1 MIERILIATDGS
13 AHSQTALEYGIYIA
27 GKLEARLTG
36 LHVMELL
43 QLQAPVF
50 SDISGSIGIP
60 PCQEFLPVME
70 NSLETKADAILQAF
84 RDRCRKSGLVP
95 EVKKCLGVID
105 EIIIEEGRQADL
117 ILLAQRGEHFHLGG
131 GAILGTTAESV
142 VRKSG
147 KPVLVTPAAYREIES
162 MALAYDGSSPAG
174 KALEMAAELS
184 EKAAWPLTVITVSND
199 PAASDRVCKQ
209 AETMLDTW
217 MIDWEMIQLT
227 GREDKAILHFLRD
240 GSVELLVMGAYG
252 HNRLRELLVGST
264 TSQVIRKSPI
274 PVLLTR

>member
-27 GKLEARLTG
+27 RKLDVRLTG

-70 NSLETKADAILQAF
+70 NTLEAKADSILEAF
-84 RDRCRKSGLVP
+84 QKACEEAGLKP
-95 EVKKCLGVID
+95 EVKKRLGVID
-105 EIIIEEGRQADL
+105 EIIIEEGKRADW
-117 ILLAQRGEHFHLGG
+117 IILAQRGEHFHIGG

-147 KPVLVTPAAYREIES
+147 KPVLVTPAKYRDIES
-162 MALAYDGSSPAG
+162 MALAYDGSPPAN

-184 EKAAWPLTVITVSND
+184 EKAAWPLTVITASND

-209 AETMLDTW
+209 AETLLDAW
-217 MIDWEMIQLT
+217 IIDWEMIQLT
-227 GREDKAILHFLRD
+227 GKEDREILHFLRD

-264 TSQVIRKSPI
+264 TSHVIRNSPV

>member
-1 MIERILIATDGS
+1 VIEHILIATDGS
-13 AHSQTALEYGIYIA
+13 AHSLTALEYGIYIA
-27 GKLEARLTG
+27 RKLDARLTG

-70 NSLETKADAILQAF
+70 NTLETKADAILKAF
-84 RDRCRKSGLVP
+84 RQRCGEAGVKPDIRKR
-95 EVKKCLGVID
+95 LGVID
-105 EIIIEEGRQADL
+105 EVIIEEGQQADW
-117 ILLAQRGEHFHLGG
+117 IILAQRGEHFHLVG

-142 VRKSG
+142 VRKAG
-147 KPVLVTPAAYREIES
+147 KPVLVTPVTYRDIES
-162 MALAYDGSSPAG
+162 MALAYDGSPPADH
-174 KALEMAAELS
+174 ALKLAAELS
-184 EKAAWPLTVITVSND
+184 DKAAWPLTVVTVSND

-209 AETMLDTW
+209 AETLLDAW
-217 MIDWEMIQLT
+217 IIDWDIVQLT
-227 GREDKAILHFLRD
+227 GKEDREILRFLQE
-240 GSVELLVMGAYG
+240 GSTELLVMGAYG

-264 TSQVIRKSPI
+264 TSHVIRKSPV

>member
-1 MIERILIATDGS
+1 VIERILIATDGS
-13 AHSQTALEYGIYIA
+13 PHSRTALEYGIYLA
-27 GKLEARLTG
+27 RKLDVRLTG
-36 LHVMELL
+36 LHVMEIQ

-70 NSLETKADAILQAF
+70 NTLEAKADAILAGF
-84 RDRCRKSGLVP
+84 RERCREAGLDP
-95 EVKKCLGVID
+95 EVRKRLGVID
-105 EIIIEEGRQADL
+105 EIIIEEGRESDW
-117 ILLAQRGEHFHLGG
+117 IILAQRGEHFHLGG

-147 KPVLVTPAAYREIES
+147 KPVLVTPATYREIES
-162 MALAYDGSSPAG
+162 MALAYDGSPPAD
-174 KALEMAAELS
+174 KALQLAAELS
-184 EKAAWPLTVITVSND
+184 EKAAWPLTVVTVSQN
-199 PAASDRVCKQ
+199 PSVSDRVCKQ
-209 AETMLDTW
+209 AETLLDDW
-217 MIDWEMIQLT
+217 MIDWEMIQL
-227 GREDKAILHFLRD
+227 GGKEDREILRFLRD

-252 HNRLRELLVGST
+252 HNRLRQLLVGST

>member
-13 AHSQTALEYGIYIA
+13 AHSRTALEYGIYLA
-27 GKLEARLTG
+27 RKLDVRLTG
-36 LHVMELL
+36 LHVMEIQ

-70 NSLETKADAILQAF
+70 NTLEAKADSILAGF
-84 RDRCRKSGLVP
+84 RERCREAGLDP
-95 EVKKCLGVID
+95 EVRKRLGVID
-105 EIIIEEGRQADL
+105 EIIIEEGQEADW
-117 ILLAQRGEHFHLGG
+117 IILAQRGEHFHLGG

-162 MALAYDGSSPAG
+162 MALAYDGSPPAD
-174 KALEMAAELS
+174 KALQLAAELS
-184 EKAAWPLTVITVSND
+184 EKAVWPLTVVTVSQD
-199 PAASDRVCKQ
+199 PSVSDRVCKQ
-209 AETMLDTW
+209 AETLLDEW
-217 MIDWEMIQLT
+217 MIDWEMIQL
-227 GREDKAILHFLRD
+227 GGKEDREILRFLRD

-252 HNRLRELLVGST
+252 HNRLRQLLVGST

>member
-1 MIERILIATDGS
+1 MIEHILIATDGS

-27 GKLEARLTG
+27 KKLEAGLIG

-70 NSLETKADAILQAF
+70 NTLEAKADTILEGFQK
-84 RDRCRKSGLVP
+84 RCREAGLVP
-95 EVKKCLGVID
+95 EVKKRLGVID
-105 EIIIEEGRQADL
+105 EIIMEEGQQADW
-117 ILLAQRGEHFHLGG
+117 ILLAQRGEHFHLDG

-147 KPVLVTPAAYREIES
+147 KPVLVTPATYRDIES
-162 MALAYDGSSPAG
+162 MALAYDGSPPAD
-174 KALEMAAELS
+174 KAITIAAELS
-184 EKAAWPLTVITVSND
+184 EKAAWPLTVISVSND
-199 PAASDRVCKQ
+199 QATQDRVCKQ
-209 AETMLDTW
+209 AETMLDACL
-217 MIDWEMIQLT
+217 IDWEMIQM
-227 GREDKAILHFLRD
+227 GGKEDREILRFLRE

-264 TSQVIRKSPI
+264 TSQVIRKSPV

>member
-1 MIERILIATDGS
+1 MIERFLIATDGS

-27 GKLEARLTG
+27 RKLDVRLTG

-70 NSLETKADAILQAF
+70 NTLEAKADSILEAF
-84 RDRCRKSGLVP
+84 QKACEEAGLKP
-95 EVKKCLGVID
+95 EVKKRLGVID
-105 EIIIEEGRQADL
+105 EIIIEEGKRADW
-117 ILLAQRGEHFHLGG
+117 IILAQRGEHFHIGG

-147 KPVLVTPAAYREIES
+147 KPVLVTPAKYRDIES
-162 MALAYDGSSPAG
+162 MALAYDGSPPAN

-184 EKAAWPLTVITVSND
+184 EKAAWPLTVITASND

-209 AETMLDTW
+209 AETLLDAW
-217 MIDWEMIQLT
+217 IIDWEMIQLT
-227 GREDKAILHFLRD
+227 GKEDREILRFLRD

-264 TSQVIRKSPI
+264 TSHVIRNSPV